1 MSNPVFF
8 SFDSPAP
15 VASQVKGA
23 ERSPLFL
30 TAIHLFASA
39 CGFSA
44 WVSPQ
49 MKDAKAIPAV
59 VSSDRGVVACVFA
72 SYGDLIAYGEA
83 AKHNLLTQYGA
94 ESRVHLFYLKSYELL
109 RDLRISL
116 DSTYSAGVIEQPGL
130 PAYQIGS
137 MNHTLFFIKKSFV
150 NYHLE

>member
-1 MSNPVFF
+1 MSNPIFF
-8 SFDSPAP
+8 SFDSSAP

-39 CGFSA
+39 CGFSV
-44 WVSPQ
+44 WLSPQ
-49 MKDAKAIPAV
+49 MKAANALPAV

-72 SYGDLIAYGEA
+72 SYGDLIAYGEG
-83 AKHNLLTQYGA
+83 AKAILLQEYGV
-94 ESRVHLFYLKSYELL
+94 ESRVHMFFLRSYELL
-109 RDLRISL
+109 RDTRISL
-116 DSTYSAGVIEQPGL
+116 DSTHSAGAIENPGL

-137 MNHTLFFIKKSFV
+137 TNATLFFIKKSFV